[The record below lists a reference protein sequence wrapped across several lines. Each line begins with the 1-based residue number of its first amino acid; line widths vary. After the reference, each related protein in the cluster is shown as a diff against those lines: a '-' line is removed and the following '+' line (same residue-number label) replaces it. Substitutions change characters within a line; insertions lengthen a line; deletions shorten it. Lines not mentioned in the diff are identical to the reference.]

1 MHEIGNIHT
10 FEDFTFLQ
18 SICRASYAV
27 LLAGT
32 LGGVALFLCGA
43 PCELPT
49 AIAGGIGGVALLLA
63 GIAAATFVSF
73 ALHECVHALFFKV
86 FGPSGSHVTFGWN
99 LDAAMIYACAEGIVY
114 SRERYLAIVLAPTII
129 VTGAAFVLG
138 AFSGYSLASWVVCVL
153 HLSGCTGDWF
163 YARAIV
169 SDPRI
174 RWCEDEAWGVRFYG
188 EEEGEGD
195 DCE

>member
-10 FEDFTFLQ
+10 FEDSAFLQ

-63 GIAAATFVSF
+63 GIAAATF
-73 ALHECVHALFFKV
+73 
-86 FGPSGSHVTFGWN
+86 
-99 LDAAMIYACAEGIVY
+99 
-114 SRERYLAIVLAPTII
+114 
-129 VTGAAFVLG
+129 
-138 AFSGYSLASWVVCVL
+138 CVL
-153 HLSGCTGDWF
+153 
-163 YARAIV
+163 RA
-169 SDPRI
+169 S
-174 RWCEDEAWGVRFYG
+174 
-188 EEEGEGD
+188 
-195 DCE
+195 

>member
-1 MHEIGNIHT
+1 MRCCWRGRLGEWP
-10 FEDFTFLQ
+10 FFFAAPL
-18 SICRASYAV
+18 ASYPRP
-27 LLAGT
+27 LPEE
-32 LGGVALFLCGA
+32 LG
-43 PCELPT
+43 ELPSC
-49 AIAGGIGGVALLLA
+49 LP
-63 GIAAATFVSF
+63 ATFVSF

-129 VTGAAFVLG
+129 VMSAAFVLG

-188 EEEGEGD
+188 EEKDEGN

>member
-1 MHEIGNIHT
+1 MRCCWRGRLGEWP
-10 FEDFTFLQ
+10 FFFAAPL
-18 SICRASYAV
+18 ASCPW
-27 LLAGT
+27 LLPEE
-32 LGGVALFLCGA
+32 LG
-43 PCELPT
+43 ELPSC
-49 AIAGGIGGVALLLA
+49 LP
-63 GIAAATFVSF
+63 AAATFVSF

-99 LDAAMIYACAEGIVY
+99 LGVAMIYACAEGIVY

-129 VTGAAFVLG
+129 VTGAAFALG

-174 RWCEDEAWGVRFYG
+174 RWCEDEVWGVRFYG
-188 EEEGEGD
+188 EEEGEGN

>member
-10 FEDFTFLQ
+10 FEDSTFRQ
-18 SICRASYAV
+18 SICRVSYAV
-27 LLAGT
+27 LLVGT
-32 LGGVALFLCGA
+32 LGGAVLFLCGI
-43 PCELPT
+43 PCELPA
-49 AIAGGIGGVALLLA
+49 AIVAGACDVVLLLA
-63 GIAAATFVSF
+63 GIVAATLASL

-86 FGPSGSHVTFGWN
+86 LGPAGSRVTFGWN
-99 LDAAMIYACAEGIVY
+99 LDVAMIYACAEGIVY
-114 SRERYLAIVLAPTII
+114 SRRRYLVTVLAPTVM
-129 VTGAAFVLG
+129 VTGIIAALGVL
-138 AFSGYSLASWVVCVL
+138 SGCTLASWVVCVL

-174 RWCEDEAWGVRFYG
+174 RWCKDEAWGVRFYG
-188 EEEGEGD
+188 EEKDEGN

>member
-10 FEDFTFLQ
+10 FEDSTFLQ

-32 LGGVALFLCGA
+32 LGGAVLFLCGI
-43 PCELPT
+43 PCELPAVIT
-49 AIAGGIGGVALLLA
+49 GGVCNVALLLA
-63 GIAAATFVSF
+63 GIVVATLASF

-86 FGPSGSHVTFGWN
+86 LGPVGSRVTFGWN
-99 LDAAMIYACAEGIVY
+99 LDVAMIYACAEGSVY
-114 SRERYLAIVLAPTII
+114 SRRRYLVIVLAPTVMVTGII
-129 VTGAAFVLG
+129 VASGVL
-138 AFSGYSLASWVVCVL
+138 SGCTFASWVVCVL

-163 YARAIV
+163 YARTIV

-188 EEEGEGD
+188 EEKDEGN

>member
-1 MHEIGNIHT
+1 MRVCWMACTKSVTYIRLRIPR
-10 FEDFTFLQ
+10 
-18 SICRASYAV
+18 SCSPS
-27 LLAGT
+27 AGRLMRCCWRGR
-32 LGGVALFLCGA
+32 LGEWPFFFAGA

-99 LDAAMIYACAEGIVY
+99 LDVAMIYACAEGIVY

-138 AFSGYSLASWVVCVL
+138 AFSGYSLASWGSLRAPSLRVHRRLVL
-153 HLSGCTGDWF
+153 
-163 YARAIV
+163 RACHCFGP
-169 SDPRI
+169 SDTL
-174 RWCEDEAWGVRFYG
+174 VRRRSLG
-188 EEEGEGD
+188 RSLLR
-195 DCE
+195 